1 MRRINSLGSVSN
13 TFVDYDVNTN
23 PQGTVINAAF
33 MNDVQNELIG
43 IQLDASVAEAP
54 GTDYQILKLIKFNA
68 IKYSKNIGEYFWLEE
83 NKNPSAFSLSTPD
96 NFFPAINLSKINVSQ
111 TITTT
116 NYPLLVP
123 YLRALKLRY
132 LDGTGSEVN
141 SWSAT
146 VSGSNVTM
154 PNTTSSLSVI
164 WSLQEDV
171 VVHGSYTNWRTLTI
185 NGVEYPITNVNAQN
199 REITVT
205 GTPTSGTQTVEFYQY
220 RIPES
225 TTSARLFELKGRSFI
240 SPNDS
245 SGRHQNGLRV
255 RDRFQD
261 HQHALAQ
268 GSQLA
273 SIDGK
278 SQNITGTTGSGG
290 PDVSASNFASL
301 TSESFKGIQTGAY
314 SNNIRTLNG
323 IPRAGSTTHGAGI
336 SAHLYMWARS
346 YIA

>member
-1 MRRINSLGSVSN
+1 MRKINSLGSVDN
-13 TFVDYDVNTN
+13 EFVDYDVNTN

-43 IQLDASVAEAP
+43 IQLDASVTEAP

-83 NKNPSAFSLSTPD
+83 NKSESAFSLANPD

-111 TITTT
+111 TITTA

-123 YLRALKLRY
+123 YLRALKLKY
-132 LDGTGSEVN
+132 LDGTGSEVT

-154 PNTTSSLSVI
+154 PNTTSSLSI
-164 WSLQEDV
+164 IFALQEDAI
-171 VVHGSYTNWRTLTI
+171 VHGSYTNWRTLTI
-185 NGVEYPITNVNAQN
+185 NGVEYPITNVNSST

-220 RIPES
+220 RIPSS
-225 TTSARLFELKGRSFI
+225 TTSARLFQLKGRSFI

-245 SGRHQNGLRV
+245 SGRHQNGLRL
-255 RDRFQD
+255 RDRM
-261 HQHALAQ
+261 Q
-268 GSQLA
+268 GHWHT
-273 SIDGK
+273 SIGRTF
-278 SQNITGTTGSGG
+278 NFNTGTSYTAIAPAGNSYYDNTTQIPITDGTNG
-290 PDVSASNFASL
+290 TP
-301 TSESFKGIQTGAY
+301 
-314 SNNIRTLNG
+314 RT
-323 IPRAGSTTHGAGI
+323 GSTTHSAGI

>member
-1 MRRINSLGSVSN
+1 MRKINSLGSVAN
-13 TFVDYDVNTN
+13 AFVDYDANTN

-96 NFFPAINLSKINVSQ
+96 DFFPAINLSKINVNLD
-111 TITTT
+111 ITTT

-132 LDGTGSEVN
+132 LDGTGSEVT

-146 VSGSNVTM
+146 VSGSVVTM
-154 PNTTSSLSVI
+154 PNTTSSLSI
-164 WSLQEDV
+164 IFALQEDAI
-171 VVHGSYTNWRTLTI
+171 VHGSYTNWRTLTI
-185 NGVEYPITNVNAQN
+185 NGVEYPITNVNSST

-220 RIPES
+220 RIPSS
-225 TTSARLFELKGRSFI
+225 TTSARLFQLKGRSFI

-255 RDRFQD
+255 RDRFQAFSIGIGD
-261 HQHALAQ
+261 RAQ
-268 GSQLA
+268 NSVDTA
-273 SIDGK
+273 PFSRI
-278 SQNITGTTGSGG
+278 I
-290 PDVSASNFASL
+290 ASN
-301 TSESFKGIQTGAY
+301 TTNGGGGQINIQYYDNGTNGTP
-314 SNNIRTLNG
+314 RT
-323 IPRAGSTTHGAGI
+323 GSTTHSAGI
-336 SAHLYMWARS
+336 SSHLYMWARS

>member
-1 MRRINSLGSVSN
+1 MRKINSLGSVAN
-13 TFVDYDVNTN
+13 AFVDYDANTN

-96 NFFPAINLSKINVSQ
+96 DFFPAINLSKINVNSD
-111 TITTT
+111 ITTT

-132 LDGTGSEVN
+132 LDGTGSEVT

-146 VSGSNVTM
+146 VSGSVVTM
-154 PNTTSSLSVI
+154 PNTTSSLSI
-164 WSLQEDV
+164 IFALQEDAI
-171 VVHGSYTNWRTLTI
+171 VHGSYTNWRTLTI
-185 NGVEYPITNVNAQN
+185 NGVEYPITNVNSST

-220 RIPES
+220 RIPSS
-225 TTSARLFELKGRSFI
+225 TTSARLFQLKGRSFI

-255 RDRFQD
+255 RDRFQG
-261 HQHALAQ
+261 HYHSPL
-268 GSQLA
+268 
-273 SIDGK
+273 
-278 SQNITGTTGSGG
+278 SGLFA
-290 PDVSASNFASL
+290 VSASGSL
-301 TSESFKGIQTGAY
+301 PYDTVSAGSFQATTG
-314 SNNIRTLNG
+314 NPVTGLNG
-323 IPRAGSTTHGAGI
+323 TPRIGDTTHGQGI
-336 SAHLYMWARS
+336 SSHVYMWARS

>member
-1 MRRINSLGSVSN
+1 MRRTNSPGSVSN
-13 TFVDYDVNTN
+13 TFVDYDPISN
-23 PQGTVINAAF
+23 PQGTVVSANF

-83 NKNPSAFSLSTPD
+83 NKNPSAFVLATPD
-96 NFFPAINLSKINVSQ
+96 NFFPAINLSKININSD
-111 TITTT
+111 ITTS

-141 SWSAT
+141 SWTAT
-146 VSGSNVTM
+146 VSGSNITM
-154 PNTTSSLSVI
+154 PTSTSSDAILA
-164 WSLQEDV
+164 SLAEDV
-171 VVHGSYTNWRTLTI
+171 LVHGSYTNFRSITV
-185 NGVEYPITNVNAQN
+185 NGVEFPITNINTVT
-199 REITVT
+199 RVITVT
-205 GTPTSGTQTVEFYQY
+205 GTPTAGSQTVEFFQY
-220 RIPES
+220 RITGS
-225 TTSARLFELKGRSFI
+225 TTSARIFEMKGRSFI

-255 RDRFQD
+255 RDRFQSHI
-261 HQHALAQ
+261 HQMTAATTFDASVGP
-268 GSQLA
+268 GSNA
-273 SIDGK
+273 WSGTGTRNTTSPIIDGT
-278 SQNITGTTGSGG
+278 NGTPRTG
-290 PDVSASNFASL
+290 P
-301 TSESFKGIQTGAY
+301 
-314 SNNIRTLNG
+314 
-323 IPRAGSTTHGAGI
+323 TTHGAGI